1 MFIVKGGNIVP
12 SNPKI
17 PKDMILK
24 AALELLIESGY
35 GNVTIKAV
43 AKRLNSSTQPISW
56 HFGNMEGFRK
66 ALAKYAISYANKK
79 LKPSSEKAVSAFS
92 EIGNAYV
99 DIAFDMPNLFKYLYL
114 NGGSDYCA
122 GTFEMIL
129 SAINSQ
135 DLVTEVADFFCI
147 SDDKALDY
155 LTNTIV
161 YSHGLL
167 VAIVSGTIKADRQ
180 TAKEKVHN
188 ACCAF
193 LLQVGGDIK
202 KAQKEENFLERAN

>member
-1 MFIVKGGNIVP
+1 MARKTQISKEVILETALKMLIRDGYSAVNIKTL
-12 SNPKI
+12 SKEI
-17 PKDMILK
+17 
-24 AALELLIESGY
+24 GC
-35 GNVTIKAV
+35 
-43 AKRLNSSTQPISW
+43 STQPLVW
-56 HFGNMEGFRK
+56 HFDNMEGLRK
-66 ALAKYAISYANKK
+66 ALAEYAVSFANKK
-79 LKPSSEKAVSAFS
+79 LKPLSENAVSGFS

-99 DIAFDMPNLFKYLYL
+99 DIAFDMPNLFKYLFL
-114 NGGSDYCA
+114 NEGSNYCM

-129 SAINSQ
+129 SAINNQ
-135 DLVTEVADFFCI
+135 DLVTEIADFFCI

-155 LTNTIV
+155 LTNTII

-193 LLQVGGDIK
+193 LLQVGRDIK
-202 KAQKEENFLERAN
+202 NAQKEKKYKEKSSYDDNV

>member
-1 MFIVKGGNIVP
+1 MP

-24 AALELLIESGY
+24 TALELLIESGY

-43 AKRLNSSTQPISW
+43 AKKLNSSTQPISW

-66 ALAKYAISYANKK
+66 ALAEYAISYANKK
-79 LKPSSEKAVSAFS
+79 LKPSSKNAVSAFS

-99 DIAFDMPNLFKYLYL
+99 DIAFDMPYLFKYLYL
-114 NGGSDYCA
+114 NEGSDYCA

-129 SAINSQ
+129 SAINNQ
-135 DLVTEVADFFCI
+135 DLVTEIADFFCI

-155 LTNTIV
+155 LTNTII

-193 LLQVGGDIK
+193 LLQVGRDIK
-202 KAQKEENFLERAN
+202 KAQEAENFLKRAKNADKKV

>member
-1 MFIVKGGNIVP
+1 
-12 SNPKI
+12 
-17 PKDMILK
+17 
-24 AALELLIESGY
+24 
-35 GNVTIKAV
+35 
-43 AKRLNSSTQPISW
+43 
-56 HFGNMEGFRK
+56 MEGFRK
-66 ALAKYAISYANKK
+66 ALAEYAISYANKK
-79 LKPSSEKAVSAFS
+79 LKPSSENAVSAFS

-114 NGGSDYCA
+114 NEGSDYCA
-122 GTFEMIL
+122 GTFEMLL
-129 SAINSQ
+129 SAINNQ

-147 SDDKALDY
+147 SDDQALDY

-202 KAQKEENFLERAN
+202 KAQKEGNFLERAN